1 MTVGRLLAGAVEAA
15 CLGLAVVLVADV
27 AVGVFSRYVLQ
38 NTFQWYD
45 EIARLCFVWMIF
57 LGAVV
62 AVQRGAHFRLHLV
75 VDRLG
80 PRARRAADVAVSLC
94 VLLFAGIL
102 IAGGWAIYPVARR
115 QMTDAMEISMLWF
128 FAALPVGGA
137 LMIVFA
143 LPQLWALVRGDDR

>member
-80 PRARRAADVAVSLC
+80 PRGRRAADVAVRPLTRSTNGRAWDRHALRRGFLDKQDKNSPVSL
-94 VLLFAGIL
+94 
-102 IAGGWAIYPVARR
+102 
-115 QMTDAMEISMLWF
+115 
-128 FAALPVGGA
+128 
-137 LMIVFA
+137 
-143 LPQLWALVRGDDR
+143 GDC

>member
-1 MTVGRLLAGAVEAA
+1 MLLAAAVEAA
-15 CLGLAVVLVADV
+15 CLGLTVVLVADV

-38 NTFQWYD
+38 STFQWYD

-62 AVQRGAHFRLHLV
+62 AVRRRAHFRLHLL

-80 PRARRAADVAVSLC
+80 ARARRGADVVVSCC
-94 VLLFAGIL
+94 VIAFAGVL

-115 QMTDAMEISMLWF
+115 QTTDAMEISMLWF

-137 LMIVFA
+137 LTIVFA
-143 LPQLWALVRGDDR
+143 LPQLWSLLRGRD